1 MPSVY
6 AGWHRFGL
14 ESKRKPETSE
24 WDQIS
29 IKFAVRVCKN
39 VRHMRWRQLEF
50 LEARI
55 HPWTLNFVD
64 EIQIEIPA
72 NAVNKKRS
80 CCKPFSRSALNPIT
94 TSQFKRVSTAEI
106 AQSETTKK
114 GFHLKSFV
122 NFLLSHSI
130 FQRREQ
136 HVRFASLSLKAEAEN
151 KRKSFCLVYVEE
163 SRKIRC
169 RNEFREF
176 MYQLSRFLF
185 PCQIK
190 SHLKVKPGETKAGG
204 EFNLNFFFWS
214 REENEIGSKFHFH
227 RN

>member
-64 EIQIEIPA
+64 EIQIEIPP

-94 TSQFKRVSTAEI
+94 TSDLNESQPQRSPKARQPRKVSISRALWTFCSHIQFCDVENNTWDSRVYLW
-106 AQSETTKK
+106 KP
-114 GFHLKSFV
+114 
-122 NFLLSHSI
+122 
-130 FQRREQ
+130 
-136 HVRFASLSLKAEAEN
+136 
-151 KRKSFCLVYVEE
+151 KRKIKGKVFVLFMLKNRGKFAATMNSESLCINLAAFC
-163 SRKIRC
+163 
-169 RNEFREF
+169 
-176 MYQLSRFLF
+176 
-185 PCQIK
+185 
-190 SHLKVKPGETKAGG
+190 
-204 EFNLNFFFWS
+204 
-214 REENEIGSKFHFH
+214 FHAK
-227 RN
+227 